1 MAVGNENKEFRNT
14 FGNHSGPKGY
24 IDGSRSKFSERQ
36 TEERIRVHALAI
48 ATGNPTIQQIVDTW
62 KERFLIEITVQSEK
76 EWRRSN
82 RNVIEKKKHELIEK
96 GEIEVPV
103 VSEAILADSLM
114 DNTIQ
119 TAWLTRDLR
128 KKVTG
133 LLRKIEIEPKDDAA
147 EKERA
152 KNIVAFTK
160 LASTLSDLNK
170 DVTGQLESL
179 FSFSGRIK
187 TKEKTVNRLVDKA
200 FEDRKRKNEEE
211 RSEEEATT
219 PVAQITDEMREN
231 LLKEPD

>member
-1 MAVGNENKEFRNT
+1 MAVQNENKEFRNT
-14 FGNHSGPKGY
+14 FNNHSGPKGY
-24 IDGSRSKFSERQ
+24 VSGTGKFSERQ

-48 ATGNPTIQQIVDTW
+48 ATGNPTIQQIVETW
-62 KERFLIEITVQSEK
+62 KERFLIDITVQSEK
-76 EWRRSN
+76 EWRRGN

-187 TKEKTVNRLVDKA
+187 VKEKKISGMVDKA

-211 RSEEEATT
+211 RSEEETVT